1 MPVVVITAGRVG
13 QPILESPSSIT
24 VLTREDIRR
33 YGMTGLANI
42 LRNVQGVDVMSIS
55 ASEQNVGIR
64 GFNDLPSSKILSLFD
79 SNPIYWEFYGLTT
92 WGSLP
97 VSLDEIE
104 RIEIIRGP
112 GSALYG
118 TNAFEGVINIIT
130 DPEVKSNRTKPSQAL
145 RLPR

>member
-1 MPVVVITAGRVG
+1 
-13 QPILESPSSIT
+13 
-24 VLTREDIRR
+24 
-33 YGMTGLANI
+33 MTGLANI